1 MSAARTK
8 SERKREAI
16 LRAAAVEFQ
25 ANGFRATS
33 MDRIAERALVSKRTV
48 YNHFSSKEELFKTIS
63 KDLLVRVHRFTEH
76 PFVADGSLEEQL
88 VAIGLRE
95 AEMVTSGEFLGMSRV
110 ILAESI
116 RSPRLARELL
126 DELQKGESGVER
138 WIREAVGAGH
148 LEVEDPALAAEQF
161 TGLIKASL
169 FWPRLIA
176 DAGPAVEPERRAVVR
191 SAVAMFLD
199 HYRPRGEGGA

>member
-1 MSAARTK
+1 MTAARIK
-8 SERKREAI
+8 SDRKREAI

-33 MDRIAERALVSKRTV
+33 MDRIAGRALVSKRTV

-63 KDLLVRVHRFTEH
+63 KDLLVRAHRFTER

-116 RSPRLARELL
+116 RSPRLA
-126 DELQKGESGVER
+126 QSV
-138 WIREAVGAGH
+138 
-148 LEVEDPALAAEQF
+148 
-161 TGLIKASL
+161 
-169 FWPRLIA
+169 RL
-176 DAGPAVEPERRAVVR
+176 P
-191 SAVAMFLD
+191 
-199 HYRPRGEGGA
+199 